1 MMELIHSLTDWLL
14 DFSDSQWAILI
25 LGLLSFSESIFFPI
39 PPDPLLIAMGI
50 IEPGNVL
57 WLSLVVTVSSVL
69 GAIVGHFLGKKLGR
83 PLARRIFD
91 EKKLSKVELL
101 FTKYGSWAI
110 LMAAFTPIPYKIFTV
125 LAGVVNMDRRT
136 FIIASIVGRGIRFFL
151 LGGLIFAFGDAIESF
166 LNTDFNLVTVL
177 IGLVLVVVFCFVVIG
192 VNRYRSKKSS

>member
-50 IEPGNVL
+50 IEPSNVL
-57 WLSLVVTVSSVL
+57 WLSLVVTLSSVL
-69 GAIVGHFLGKKLGR
+69 GAIVGHFIGKKLGR

-91 EKKLSKVELL
+91 EEKLSKVEGL

-110 LMAAFTPIPYKIFTV
+110 LMAAFTPIPYKVFTV
-125 LAGVVNMDRRT
+125 LAGVLNMDRRT
-136 FIIASIVGRGIRFFL
+136 FVIASIIGRGTRFFL
-151 LGGLIFAFGDAIESF
+151 LGGLIFAFGDTIESF
-166 LNTDFNLVTVL
+166 VNTDFNLITVL
-177 IGLVLVVVFCFVVIG
+177 IGLVLIVVLCIVVLCI
-192 VNRYRSKKSS
+192 NRYHSRKSG